1 MIKKDL
7 ENKVIFHLDV
17 DAFFVSSEL
26 TLRPELKNHD
36 IAITVGLD
44 NSIVSSLSYSAKNK
58 GAKVPMKVKEVKK
71 YCPNLVCLKPNF
83 NLYSHLS
90 NQIYQ
95 YLFKNYTKAIE
106 IGSID
111 EWFLDVTK
119 IWSKFKSVK
128 NLAKAIQTKIKQKF
142 NLDVSIGISYN
153 KFLAKIATDLNK
165 PLGISIINHQNFQAK
180 IWDLPIEKYWGIG
193 KTLANQLVSLNIK
206 TIGDLAKQN
215 PDDEKLKQIFKNQIH
230 HYINQANGIGASV
243 INDDRND
250 LNIIANSLTFY
261 LGPTNDYLQIIN
273 QLKAVALMVETRLKE
288 RCLKGDKL
296 ILSLKLAKNSQIST
310 SLNLGISTNDFATIY
325 QNALILLENFWK
337 EQLIIGIGI
346 GITNLSNFYENETI
360 DLFENSKNNSVEPA
374 QLAISLINQ
383 KLQKKVAFSLK
394 EYQENKTLKANQSKY
409 IK

>member
-111 EWFLDVTK
+111 E
-119 IWSKFKSVK
+119 
-128 NLAKAIQTKIKQKF
+128 
-142 NLDVSIGISYN
+142 
-153 KFLAKIATDLNK
+153 
-165 PLGISIINHQNFQAK
+165 
-180 IWDLPIEKYWGIG
+180 
-193 KTLANQLVSLNIK
+193 
-206 TIGDLAKQN
+206 
-215 PDDEKLKQIFKNQIH
+215 
-230 HYINQANGIGASV
+230 
-243 INDDRND
+243 
-250 LNIIANSLTFY
+250 
-261 LGPTNDYLQIIN
+261 
-273 QLKAVALMVETRLKE
+273 
-288 RCLKGDKL
+288 
-296 ILSLKLAKNSQIST
+296 
-310 SLNLGISTNDFATIY
+310 
-325 QNALILLENFWK
+325 
-337 EQLIIGIGI
+337 
-346 GITNLSNFYENETI
+346 
-360 DLFENSKNNSVEPA
+360 
-374 QLAISLINQ
+374 
-383 KLQKKVAFSLK
+383 
-394 EYQENKTLKANQSKY
+394 
-409 IK
+409 